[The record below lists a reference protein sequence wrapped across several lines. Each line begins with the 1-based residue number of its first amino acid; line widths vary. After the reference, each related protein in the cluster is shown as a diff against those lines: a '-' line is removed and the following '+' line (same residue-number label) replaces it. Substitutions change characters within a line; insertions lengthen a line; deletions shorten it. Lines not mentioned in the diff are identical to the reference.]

1 MPTDFDKRNAF
12 RNLKGVKNERGY
24 VEKYS
29 MVIAINLTSI
39 SCVYNWR
46 KLLKTTHTEERSF
59 QRNSESSNIDSY
71 LRKINLIPNK
81 SFRYYKIYDH
91 RFFSTH

>member
-46 KLLKTTHTEERSF
+46 KLLKTTYTEER
-59 QRNSESSNIDSY
+59 RILPNSESCDI
-71 LRKINLIPNK
+71 
-81 SFRYYKIYDH
+81 
-91 RFFSTH
+91 